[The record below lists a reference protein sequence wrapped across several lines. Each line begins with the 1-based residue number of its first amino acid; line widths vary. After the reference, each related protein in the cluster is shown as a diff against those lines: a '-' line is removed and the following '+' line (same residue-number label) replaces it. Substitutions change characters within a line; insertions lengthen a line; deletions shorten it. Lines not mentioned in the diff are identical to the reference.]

1 MADEAGRIHIL
12 DPQLF
17 AFTRQHQWTYLGST
31 YSVDD
36 HAIYDGL
43 SRPGVRIVSFAPI
56 LKHAVFPLAAMLDQ
70 LMSIGE
76 DALGRPVEI
85 EFAAQLARRPP
96 ATANFGFLQ
105 IRPLVLSRE
114 GEQLRIEHVDPA
126 SLVCHSSKVLGN
138 GRVEDLRDVVVV
150 DSDLFERSRSQEA
163 AQGITY
169 FNGKLSENSSPY
181 L

>member
-17 AFTRQHQWTYLGST
+17 AFTRQHQWTYLEKSKI
-31 YSVDD
+31 S
-36 HAIYDGL
+36 
-43 SRPGVRIVSFAPI
+43 SFLRAASQLGRKLDFNRAPER
-56 LKHAVFPLAAMLDQ
+56 VFPDAHELIKHCGQ
-70 LMSIGE
+70 RE
-76 DALGRPVEI
+76 DRVFENRGKAHDADAGPAESVIDRVVVHRI
-85 EFAAQLARRPP
+85 RR
-96 ATANFGFLQ
+96 TQ

-114 GEQLRIEHVDPA
+114 GEQLRIENVDPA

-169 FNGKLSENSSPY
+169 
-181 L
+181 

>member
-85 EFAAQLARRPP
+85 EFAAQLARRPQE
-96 ATANFGFLQ
+96 TANFGFLPTLNCEPTDSNPS
-105 IRPLVLSRE
+105 RLV
-114 GEQLRIEHVDPA
+114 INP
-126 SLVCHSSKVLGN
+126 
-138 GRVEDLRDVVVV
+138 RVWVF
-150 DSDLFERSRSQEA
+150 LF
-163 AQGITY
+163 
-169 FNGKLSENSSPY
+169 
-181 L
+181 